1 MFSKLVCS
9 VILACLVVSEAVAL
23 CYTVGP
29 GLFVINHRSGFL
41 QGGNF
46 RASARCTRNTPKFVF
61 WRGGVLCENTTIYGR
76 FQGRSFSCSIRRIS
90 R

>member
-1 MFSKLVCS
+1 MIKKS
-9 VILACLVVSEAVAL
+9 ILTVAFIFGFASSAAAV

-76 FQGRSFSCSIRRIS
+76 FQGRSFSCSIRRIT